1 MKYCHNCKIYR
12 SGESKFCTRCGSSF
26 DVKYCRKL
34 HLNTV
39 TAEYCSVCGSS
50 DLSTP
55 HKPSSRQT
63 VAVLT
68 AAGVGIAA
76 AVIVL
81 ASVLQSLFIE
91 GSDFF
96 GEMLIVAICS
106 AMATVCWSGWKNR
119 RR

>member
-12 SGESKFCTRCGSSF
+12 PEDSRFCTRCGSSF

-34 HLNTV
+34 HPNSV

-55 HKPSSRQT
+55 HKPSSRQS

-68 AAGVGIAA
+68 IAAVGIVTVT

-81 ASVLQSLFIE
+81 ASVLPSLFTE

-96 GEMLIVAICS
+96 AEALIVTI
-106 AMATVCWSGWKNR
+106 
-119 RR
+119 